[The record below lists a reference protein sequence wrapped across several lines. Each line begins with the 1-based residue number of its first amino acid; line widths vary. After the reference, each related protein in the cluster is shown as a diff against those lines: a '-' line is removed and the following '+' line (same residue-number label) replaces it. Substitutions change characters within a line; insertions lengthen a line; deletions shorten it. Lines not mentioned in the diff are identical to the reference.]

1 MKTYWHNHPET
12 IDQLAAQYALGT
24 LHGAA
29 RRRFEALQKTRPD
42 MHRAVWTWHQRLQ
55 GLLLAEKPMD
65 VPAGQWDQL
74 ENRLF
79 GRAQGA
85 QNAAKPWW
93 LRWFEPI
100 SAGALALG
108 LMLGVVVMPLWEAMQ
123 GGAMQTQL
131 PESYVGVLATA
142 DGKPGLIVSSLRK
155 GMTVDLKQ
163 LADVPVATGKTLYL
177 WSIDKNGKVQGIGPV
192 PTGKFV
198 SAPLPQVAE
207 QLFFPAVELAVT
219 VEPQQTTPSVPS
231 GAYVYRGLCG
241 KLWKLPGT

>member
-1 MKTYWHNHPET
+1 MKTCWHNHPET

-24 LHGAA
+24 LRGSA
-29 RRRFEALQKTRPD
+29 RKRFEALLQTRPD
-42 MHRAVWTWHQRLQ
+42 MGRAVWVWHQRLQ
-55 GLLLAEKPMD
+55 GLLLSEEPVD

-74 ENRLF
+74 EARLF
-79 GRAQGA
+79 GQV
-85 QNAAKPWW
+85 QNAIKPWW
-93 LRWFEPI
+93 TRWFAPI
-100 SAGALALG
+100 PAGALALG
-108 LMLGVVVMPLWEAMQ
+108 LMLGVVIMPLWEATH
-123 GGAMQTQL
+123 GGASQTQL

-163 LADVPVATGKTLYL
+163 LADVPVPPGGTLYL

-198 SAPLPQVAE
+198 SASLPQVAE

-219 VEPQQTTPSVPS
+219 VEPQQTTPSQPS
-231 GAYVYRGLCG
+231 GAFVYRGLCG